1 LDVRLMSP
9 IWFLPWF
16 GRWHPT
22 PGVIVERSMHPSWL
36 SNAYLVADRAGGT
49 GVFVDSGAPVD
60 PLVAAVERLNLQI
73 THLLTTHGHS
83 DHVANHAE
91 IERRFGATILA
102 EPSEGVTGA
111 EPLAH
116 GDVVETGELRVETL
130 RTPGHSPGGL
140 SFIVNG
146 EACFTGDTLFAGAVG
161 GTRDSFDDV
170 RRSVMDVLM
179 GLPHDLRVYPGHTDE
194 TTIGWEWEHN
204 PFIRTWRGID
214 PEGDERCYVS
224 GQEATLVVWSTDY
237 DGGGKAWVRMGDG
250 TDAIVGGSRVER
262 R

>member
-1 LDVRLMSP
+1 
-9 IWFLPWF
+9 
-16 GRWHPT
+16 
-22 PGVIVERSMHPSWL
+22 VIVERSMHPSWL

-237 DGGGKAWVRMGDG
+237 DGGGKAWVPMGDG

>member
-1 LDVRLMSP
+1 
-9 IWFLPWF
+9 
-16 GRWHPT
+16 
-22 PGVIVERSMHPSWL
+22 VIVERSMHPSWL

-170 RRSVMDVLM
+170 RRSVMGVLM

>member
-1 LDVRLMSP
+1 
-9 IWFLPWF
+9 
-16 GRWHPT
+16 
-22 PGVIVERSMHPSWL
+22 VIVERSMDPAWL

-49 GVFVDSGAPVD
+49 GVFVDSGAPLE
-60 PLVAAVERLNLQI
+60 PLIAAVDRLNLQV

-91 IERRFGATILA
+91 LEERFGAAVLA
-102 EPSEGVTGA
+102 EPAESVPGA

-116 GDVVETGELRVETL
+116 GNVLETGDLRVETL

-140 SFIVNG
+140 SFVVNQ

-161 GTRDSFDDV
+161 GTPDSFDDL

-179 GLPHDLRVYPGHTDE
+179 GLAPDLRVYPGHTDE

-204 PFIRTWRGID
+204 PFIRVWRGLD
-214 PEGDERCYVS
+214 PEGEERCYV
-224 GQEATLVVWSTDY
+224 GGEEATLVVWSRDY
-237 DGGGKAWVRMGDG
+237 DGGGKAWVRFRDG
-250 TDAIVGGSRVER
+250 RDAIVGGSRVER
-262 R
+262 A